1 MISEEF
7 GAIKIL
13 MIMVKDLNITLTIL
27 LIDGILK

>member
-13 MIMVKDLNITLTIL
+13 MIMVKDLNITLTTL